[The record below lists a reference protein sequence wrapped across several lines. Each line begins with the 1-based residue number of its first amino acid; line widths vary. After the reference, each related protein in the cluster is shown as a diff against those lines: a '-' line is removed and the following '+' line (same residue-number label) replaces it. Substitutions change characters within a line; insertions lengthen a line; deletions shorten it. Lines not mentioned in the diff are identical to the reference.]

1 MAKID
6 EQTLVEHL
14 SEFRKRLIVTIIF
27 FIAAFLVS
35 LLFCSDIYKLLTASF
50 KQKLTVLGPN
60 DILSIYLMLA
70 GICAFSLTL
79 PFTSYQLWAFIRP
92 ALKEKEAK
100 AILSYVPATFILFVI
115 GLSFGFFISSGL
127 CILVGVIG
135 LLRGIF
141 SISLFYELKFHFF
154 SHELEGFPALIT
166 GLILAVVFGL
176 LGMVCW
182 KGVVRTVKF
191 LQKQQRN
198 LKYSEK

>member
-1 MAKID
+1 MN
-6 EQTLVEHL
+6 
-14 SEFRKRLIVTIIF
+14 
-27 FIAAFLVS
+27 FIPVS
-35 LLFCSDIYKLLTASF
+35 DKA
-50 KQKLTVLGPN
+50 
-60 DILSIYLMLA
+60 DILSE
-70 GICAFSLTL
+70 
-79 PFTSYQLWAFIRP
+79 
-92 ALKEKEAK
+92 LKNTFYERLLDGQTEEEILNEMESPREFA
-100 AILSYVPATFILFVI
+100 LSYMSESITKDQRFTWGKSLKVFTVYSAMFFSSISIIPTLAT
-115 GLSFGFFISSGL
+115 LSFGFFISSGL

>member
-1 MAKID
+1 MEK
-6 EQTLVEHL
+6 ELN
-14 SEFRKRLIVTIIF
+14 
-27 FIAAFLVS
+27 
-35 LLFCSDIYKLLTASF
+35 YKLESYLKKVDDQLNFIPVSDKA
-50 KQKLTVLGPN
+50 
-60 DILSIYLMLA
+60 DILSELKNTFYERLLDGQTEEEILNEMESPRELA
-70 GICAFSLTL
+70 
-79 PFTSYQLWAFIRP
+79 
-92 ALKEKEAK
+92 
-100 AILSYVPATFILFVI
+100 LSYMSESITKDQRFTWGKSLKVFTVYSAMFFSSISIIPTLAT
-115 GLSFGFFISSGL
+115 LSFGFFISSGL

>member
-1 MAKID
+1 MEK
-6 EQTLVEHL
+6 ELN
-14 SEFRKRLIVTIIF
+14 
-27 FIAAFLVS
+27 
-35 LLFCSDIYKLLTASF
+35 YKLESYLKKVDDQLNFIPVSDKA
-50 KQKLTVLGPN
+50 
-60 DILSIYLMLA
+60 DILSELKNTFYERLLDGQTEEEILNEMESPRELA
-70 GICAFSLTL
+70 
-79 PFTSYQLWAFIRP
+79 
-92 ALKEKEAK
+92 
-100 AILSYVPATFILFVI
+100 LSYMSESITKDQKFNWGKSLKVFTVYSAMFFSSISIIPTLAT
-115 GLSFGFFISSGL
+115 LSFGFFISSGL

>member
-1 MAKID
+1 MEK
-6 EQTLVEHL
+6 ELN
-14 SEFRKRLIVTIIF
+14 
-27 FIAAFLVS
+27 
-35 LLFCSDIYKLLTASF
+35 YKLESYLKKVDDQLNFIPVSDKA
-50 KQKLTVLGPN
+50 
-60 DILSIYLMLA
+60 DILSE
-70 GICAFSLTL
+70 
-79 PFTSYQLWAFIRP
+79 
-92 ALKEKEAK
+92 LKNTFYERLLDGQTEEEILNEMESPREFA
-100 AILSYVPATFILFVI
+100 LSYMSESITKDQRFTWGKSLKVFTVYSAMFFSSISIIPTLAT
-115 GLSFGFFISSGL
+115 LSFGFFISSGL

>member
-1 MAKID
+1 MEK
-6 EQTLVEHL
+6 ELN
-14 SEFRKRLIVTIIF
+14 
-27 FIAAFLVS
+27 
-35 LLFCSDIYKLLTASF
+35 YKLESYLKKVDDQLNFIPVSDKA
-50 KQKLTVLGPN
+50 
-60 DILSIYLMLA
+60 DILSELKNTFYERLLDGQTEEEILNEMESPRELA
-70 GICAFSLTL
+70 
-79 PFTSYQLWAFIRP
+79 
-92 ALKEKEAK
+92 
-100 AILSYVPATFILFVI
+100 LSYMSESITKDQKFNWGKSLKVFTVYSAMFFSSISIIPTLAT
-115 GLSFGFFISSGL
+115 LSFGFFISSGL

-141 SISLFYELKFHFF
+141 SISLFYEIKFHFF

>member
-1 MAKID
+1 MEK
-6 EQTLVEHL
+6 ELN
-14 SEFRKRLIVTIIF
+14 
-27 FIAAFLVS
+27 
-35 LLFCSDIYKLLTASF
+35 YKLESYLKKVDDQLNFIPISDKA
-50 KQKLTVLGPN
+50 
-60 DILSIYLMLA
+60 DILSELKNTFYERLLDGQTEEEILNEMESPRELA
-70 GICAFSLTL
+70 
-79 PFTSYQLWAFIRP
+79 
-92 ALKEKEAK
+92 
-100 AILSYVPATFILFVI
+100 LSYMSESITKDQKFTWRKSLKVFTVYSAMFFSSISIIPTLAT
-115 GLSFGFFISSGL
+115 LSFGFFISSGL

>member
-14 SEFRKRLIVTIIF
+14 SEFRKRLIITIMF

-79 PFTSYQLWAFIRP
+79 PFTSYQIWAFIRP

-100 AILSYVPATFILFVI
+100 AILSYVPATFILFVT

-135 LLRGIF
+135 LLRGVF
-141 SISLFYELKFHFF
+141 SISLFYELKFQFF

-166 GLILAVVFGL
+166 GLILAVIFGL

-198 LKYSEK
+198 LKYSE

>member
-1 MAKID
+1 MEK
-6 EQTLVEHL
+6 ELN
-14 SEFRKRLIVTIIF
+14 
-27 FIAAFLVS
+27 
-35 LLFCSDIYKLLTASF
+35 YKLESYLKKVDNQLNFIPVSDKA
-50 KQKLTVLGPN
+50 
-60 DILSIYLMLA
+60 DILSELKNTFYERLLNGQTEEEILDEMESPRELA
-70 GICAFSLTL
+70 
-79 PFTSYQLWAFIRP
+79 
-92 ALKEKEAK
+92 
-100 AILSYVPATFILFVI
+100 LSYMSESITKDQKFTWRKSLKVFTVYSAMFFSSISIIPTLAA
-115 GLSFGFFISSGL
+115 LSFGFFISSGL

-135 LLRGIF
+135 LLKGVF

-154 SHELEGFPALIT
+154 SHEIVGFPALIT

>member
-1 MAKID
+1 MEK
-6 EQTLVEHL
+6 ELN
-14 SEFRKRLIVTIIF
+14 
-27 FIAAFLVS
+27 
-35 LLFCSDIYKLLTASF
+35 YKLESYLKKVDDQLNFIPISDKA
-50 KQKLTVLGPN
+50 
-60 DILSIYLMLA
+60 DILSELKNTFYERLLDGQTEEEILNEMESPRELA
-70 GICAFSLTL
+70 
-79 PFTSYQLWAFIRP
+79 
-92 ALKEKEAK
+92 
-100 AILSYVPATFILFVI
+100 LSYMSESITKDQKFTWGKSLKVFTVYSAMFFSSISIIPTLAT
-115 GLSFGFFISSGL
+115 LSFGFFISSGL

>member
-1 MAKID
+1 MEK
-6 EQTLVEHL
+6 ELN
-14 SEFRKRLIVTIIF
+14 
-27 FIAAFLVS
+27 
-35 LLFCSDIYKLLTASF
+35 YKLESYLKKVDDQLNFIPVSDKA
-50 KQKLTVLGPN
+50 
-60 DILSIYLMLA
+60 DILSELKNTFYERLLDGQTEEEILNEMESPRELA
-70 GICAFSLTL
+70 
-79 PFTSYQLWAFIRP
+79 
-92 ALKEKEAK
+92 
-100 AILSYVPATFILFVI
+100 LSYMSESITKDQKFTWGKSLKVFTVYSAMFVSSI
-115 GLSFGFFISSGL
+115 SIIPTLAALSFGFFISSGL

-135 LLRGIF
+135 LLRGVF

-182 KGVVRTVKF
+182 KGVVKTVKF

>member
-1 MAKID
+1 MEK
-6 EQTLVEHL
+6 ELN
-14 SEFRKRLIVTIIF
+14 
-27 FIAAFLVS
+27 
-35 LLFCSDIYKLLTASF
+35 YKLESYLKKVDDQLNFIPVSDKA
-50 KQKLTVLGPN
+50 
-60 DILSIYLMLA
+60 DILSELKNTFYERLLDGQTEEEILNEMESPRELA
-70 GICAFSLTL
+70 
-79 PFTSYQLWAFIRP
+79 
-92 ALKEKEAK
+92 
-100 AILSYVPATFILFVI
+100 LSYMSESITKDQKFTWGKSLKVFTVYSAMFFSSISIIPTLAT
-115 GLSFGFFISSGL
+115 LSFGFFISSGL

-166 GLILAVVFGL
+166 GLILAVAFGL

>member
-1 MAKID
+1 MEK
-6 EQTLVEHL
+6 ELN
-14 SEFRKRLIVTIIF
+14 
-27 FIAAFLVS
+27 
-35 LLFCSDIYKLLTASF
+35 YKLESYLKKVDDQLNFIPVSDKA
-50 KQKLTVLGPN
+50 
-60 DILSIYLMLA
+60 DILSELKNTFYERLLDGQTEEEILNEMESPRELA
-70 GICAFSLTL
+70 
-79 PFTSYQLWAFIRP
+79 
-92 ALKEKEAK
+92 
-100 AILSYVPATFILFVI
+100 LSYMSESITKDQKFTWRKSLKVFTVYSAMFFSSISIIPTLAA
-115 GLSFGFFISSGL
+115 LSFGFFISSGL

-166 GLILAVVFGL
+166 GLILAVIFGL

-198 LKYSEK
+198 LKYSE

>member
-1 MAKID
+1 MEK
-6 EQTLVEHL
+6 ELN
-14 SEFRKRLIVTIIF
+14 
-27 FIAAFLVS
+27 
-35 LLFCSDIYKLLTASF
+35 YKLESYLKKVDNQLNFIPVSDKA
-50 KQKLTVLGPN
+50 
-60 DILSIYLMLA
+60 DILSELKNTFYERLLNGQTEEEILDEMESPRELA
-70 GICAFSLTL
+70 
-79 PFTSYQLWAFIRP
+79 
-92 ALKEKEAK
+92 
-100 AILSYVPATFILFVI
+100 LSYMSESITKDQKFTWRRSLKVFTVYSAMFFSSISIIPTLAA
-115 GLSFGFFISSGL
+115 LSFGFFISSGL
-127 CILVGVIG
+127 CILAGVIG

-141 SISLFYELKFHFF
+141 SISLFYELKLYFF

>member
-1 MAKID
+1 MEK
-6 EQTLVEHL
+6 ELN
-14 SEFRKRLIVTIIF
+14 
-27 FIAAFLVS
+27 
-35 LLFCSDIYKLLTASF
+35 YKLESYLKKVDDQLNFIPVSDKA
-50 KQKLTVLGPN
+50 
-60 DILSIYLMLA
+60 DILSE
-70 GICAFSLTL
+70 
-79 PFTSYQLWAFIRP
+79 
-92 ALKEKEAK
+92 LKNTFYERLLDGQTEEEILNEMESPREFA
-100 AILSYVPATFILFVI
+100 LSYMSESITKDQRFTWGKSLKVFTVYSAMFFSSISIIPTLAA
-115 GLSFGFFISSGL
+115 LSFGFFISSGL

-135 LLRGIF
+135 LLRGVF
-141 SISLFYELKFHFF
+141 SISLFYELKFQFF

>member
-1 MAKID
+1 MEK
-6 EQTLVEHL
+6 ELN
-14 SEFRKRLIVTIIF
+14 
-27 FIAAFLVS
+27 
-35 LLFCSDIYKLLTASF
+35 YKLESYLKKVDDQLNFIPVSDKA
-50 KQKLTVLGPN
+50 
-60 DILSIYLMLA
+60 DILSELKNTFYERLLDGQTEEEILNEMESPRELA
-70 GICAFSLTL
+70 
-79 PFTSYQLWAFIRP
+79 
-92 ALKEKEAK
+92 
-100 AILSYVPATFILFVI
+100 LSYMSESITKDQKFTWGKSLKVFTVYSAMFFSSISIIPTLAT
-115 GLSFGFFISSGL
+115 LSFGFFFSSGL

>member
-1 MAKID
+1 MEK
-6 EQTLVEHL
+6 ELN
-14 SEFRKRLIVTIIF
+14 
-27 FIAAFLVS
+27 
-35 LLFCSDIYKLLTASF
+35 YKLESYLKKVDDQLNFIPVSDKA
-50 KQKLTVLGPN
+50 
-60 DILSIYLMLA
+60 DILSELKNTFYERLLDGQTEEEILNEMESPRELA
-70 GICAFSLTL
+70 
-79 PFTSYQLWAFIRP
+79 
-92 ALKEKEAK
+92 
-100 AILSYVPATFILFVI
+100 LSYMSESITKDQKFTWRKSLKVFTVYSAMFFSSISIIPTLAV
-115 GLSFGFFISSGL
+115 LSFGFFISSGL

-135 LLRGIF
+135 LLRGVF

-191 LQKQQRN
+191 LQKQRRN